1 MNRKAVVVGATG
13 LIGKELVELLL
24 NNRAYV
30 DVTLLVRRRAGITHP
45 KLREMVIDF
54 DLLEQSDVNLT
65 GADVFCTLG
74 TTIKKAG
81 TQEAFRQVDFA
92 YPLALGRMAKT
103 QGAKQLLIVTAMGAD
118 TSSRFFYNRVKGEI
132 EVALNGLGLPA
143 LHIFR
148 PSLLLGNRE
157 EFRLGER
164 IGSSLSRIL
173 SPLFSGRLR
182 KYRPI
187 QARSVAKAMLL
198 AARSSQSGI
207 LVYQSDRIART
218 AEQT

>member
-1 MNRKAVVVGATG
+1 
-13 LIGKELVELLL
+13 
-24 NNRAYV
+24 
-30 DVTLLVRRRAGITHP
+30 
-45 KLREMVIDF
+45 
-54 DLLEQSDVNLT
+54 
-65 GADVFCTLG
+65 
-74 TTIKKAG
+74 
-81 TQEAFRQVDFA
+81 
-92 YPLALGRMAKT
+92 MAKT

-132 EVALNGLGLPA
+132 EEALNGLGLPA